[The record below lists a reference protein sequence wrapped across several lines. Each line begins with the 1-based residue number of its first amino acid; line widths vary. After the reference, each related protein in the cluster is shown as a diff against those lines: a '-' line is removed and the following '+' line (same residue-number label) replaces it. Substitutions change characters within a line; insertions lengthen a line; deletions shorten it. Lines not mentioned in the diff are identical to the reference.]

1 MHWLLRGSKV
11 KIPHFSRKGRARN
24 GAPSVNMMNK
34 MVVANLVHRPTR
46 SFIAMSAIAL
56 EVTMILLVV
65 ALFYGLLNGS
75 KESQLGVGADLMVT
89 PPGASA
95 IIGLSGAPISIKVG
109 DVLRRVPHVVAAVP
123 AIWWFTQK
131 PPEIIYGID
140 VTSYDTLPPKF
151 RYLSGGPFQGP
162 YDVIIDDYLARMN
175 HLKVGDKI
183 EILAHDFRIS
193 GIVPHG
199 KGCRKCLPLET
210 LQDLVSA
217 EGRVSAFYLKLDDPA
232 NLAEVEKAIQGTR
245 GMENYSVRS
254 MEEYLSMMTPDNLPG
269 FDLAIKIVIGVS
281 VVVGFLVIFQS
292 MYTAVM
298 ERTREIGILKSLG
311 ASKWYIVNVV
321 LRETVLLAIAGIV
334 VGILLSAATRRA
346 IMFEKPV
353 LRLFWSNA
361 WVVKASVIAVIGA
374 LAGALYPALKAA
386 QRDPID
392 ALAYE

>member
-1 MHWLLRGSKV
+1 
-11 KIPHFSRKGRARN
+11 
-24 GAPSVNMMNK
+24 MMNK

-65 ALFYGLLNGS
+65 ALFYGLLNGA

-95 IIGLSGAPISIKVG
+95 LAGLSGVPIPIKVG
-109 DVLRRVPHVVAAVP
+109 DKLRQVPHVASAVP
-123 AIWWFTQK
+123 AVWWFTQK
-131 PPEIIYGID
+131 PLEVIYGID
-140 VTSYDTLPPKF
+140 LASYDTLPPKF

-162 YDVIIDDYLARMN
+162 YDVIVDDYFAGMN
-175 HLKVGDKI
+175 RKKVGDTI
-183 EILAHDFRIS
+183 EILNHDFRIS

-199 KGCRKCLPLET
+199 KGCRKCLPMET

-217 EGRVSAFYLKLDDPA
+217 DNHASVFYIKVDNPA
-232 NLAEVEKAIQGTR
+232 NVDQVEKGIQAIA
-245 GMENYSVRS
+245 GMQDYSVRS
-254 MEEYLSMMTPDNLPG
+254 MPEFLSTMTPDNLPG
-269 FDLAIKIVIGVS
+269 FDVAIKIVIGVA

-334 VGILLSAATRRA
+334 FGILLSAVTRRA

-353 LRLFWSNA
+353 LRLFWSSA

>member
-1 MHWLLRGSKV
+1 
-11 KIPHFSRKGRARN
+11 
-24 GAPSVNMMNK
+24 MMNK

-95 IIGLSGAPISIKVG
+95 VIGLSGAPISIKVG
-109 DVLRRVPHVVAAVP
+109 DVLKRVPHVVSAVP
-123 AIWWFTQK
+123 VIWWFAQK

-140 VTSYDTLPPKF
+140 VDSYDTLPPKF
-151 RYLSGGPFQGP
+151 HYLSGGPFQGP

-175 HLKVGDKI
+175 HLNVGDTI
-183 EILAHDFRIS
+183 EILSHDFRIA
-193 GIVPHG
+193 GVVPHG
-199 KGCRKCLPLET
+199 KGCRKCLPLTT

-217 EGRVSAFYLKLDDPA
+217 EGHVSAFYLKLDDPA
-232 NLAEVEKAIQGTR
+232 NIGQVEKAIQVTP

-269 FDLAIKIVIGVS
+269 FDLAIKIVIGVA

-298 ERTREIGILKSLG
+298 ERTREIGILKSMG
-311 ASKWYIVNVV
+311 ASKFYIVNVV
-321 LRETVLLAIAGIV
+321 MRETVLLAILGIVAGI
-334 VGILLSAATRRA
+334 ILSALTRRA

-361 WVVKASVIAVIGA
+361 WVVKASLIAVVGA
-374 LAGALYPALKAA
+374 LAGALYPAMKAA

>member
-1 MHWLLRGSKV
+1 
-11 KIPHFSRKGRARN
+11 
-24 GAPSVNMMNK
+24 MMNK

-46 SFIAMSAIAL
+46 SFIATSAIAL
-56 EVTMILLVV
+56 EVVMILMVV

-75 KESQLGVGADLMVT
+75 KESQMGVGADLMVM
-89 PPGASA
+89 PPGASSV
-95 IIGLSGAPISIKVG
+95 IGLTGAPIPIKVG
-109 DVLRRVPHVVAAVP
+109 DKLRQLPHVASAVP
-123 AIWWFTQK
+123 AVWWFTSK
-131 PPEIIYGID
+131 PLEIIYGID
-140 VTSYDTLPPKF
+140 LASYDTLPPKF

-162 YDVIIDDYLARMN
+162 YDVIVDDFYADGN
-175 HLKVGDKI
+175 HKNVGDTI
-183 EILAHDFRIS
+183 EILNHEFRIS

-199 KGCRKCLPLET
+199 KGCRKCLPLAT

-217 EGRVSAFYLKLDDPA
+217 QDRASVFYVKVDDPA
-232 NLAEVEKAIQGTR
+232 NVDQVEKAIEGIP
-245 GMENYSVRS
+245 GMEKYSVRS
-254 MEEYLSMMTPDNLPG
+254 MPEFLSTMTSDNLPG
-269 FDLAIKIVIGVS
+269 FDLAIKIVIGVA
-281 VVVGFLVIFQS
+281 VIVGFLVIFQS

-334 VGILLSAATRRA
+334 VGIILSFVTRRV

-353 LRLFWSNA
+353 LRLFWSNE
-361 WVVKASVIAVIGA
+361 WVLRASVIAIVGA
-374 LAGALYPALKAA
+374 LAGALYPAMKAA